1 MNRARIT
8 RLIAFPAMI
17 VVLGAA
23 AAATTAQ
30 TAHIASSPASQVR
43 AAERALLRAV
53 VAHNTQAAGT
63 LLAPDFQGIDP
74 TGTAGTRADN
84 LANIGGA
91 IDFVK
96 AEPVSPITV
105 RAHGDSAVAR
115 VKVAFKVIAHGQT
128 VEHGAWTTDVFERRH
143 GHWQVVWEQTTAI
156 PNNIGLFIQSLM
168 PQS

>member
-1 MNRARIT
+1 MNRTRIT
-8 RLIAFPAMI
+8 RLIALPAMI
-17 VVLGAA
+17 VVLGAVA
-23 AAATTAQ
+23 AVTAARTSHSAR
-30 TAHIASSPASQVR
+30 SPANQVR
-43 AAERALLRAV
+43 TAERTLLRAV
-53 VAHNTQAAGT
+53 VAHDTRAAGA
-63 LLAPDFQGIDP
+63 LLAPDFQGIDV

-96 AEPVSPITV
+96 AEPLSPIRV
-105 RAHGDSAVAR
+105 RVHGNSAVAR
-115 VKVAFKVIAHGQT
+115 VKLAFKVVARGQT

-143 GHWQVVWEQTTAI
+143 GNWQVVWEQTTAI